1 MPSHML
7 TDRTEIA
14 NQIPG
19 RICFLVRGLDGGG
32 AQRDAILLANELQRR
47 GRPSAIATLEAKGH
61 LRDLID
67 PQVPVVDLG
76 RGRKLRL
83 AFAFGAIRRLL
94 TQGRPAALIS
104 SEAAGNVLAV
114 LASRGLEPQ
123 TRPRIILREVASPV
137 QARHNDPYWQNRLAY
152 RLVGRL
158 YPQADLVI
166 TFTAGACDDL
176 ATAFG
181 VPAEKLANLGTNAVL
196 TPAMRDHITWLA
208 RDIEPGLIV
217 SVGRLSPEKGFDTL
231 IEAFSLL
238 RWTRRAR
245 LVIVGEGDERTR
257 LEALIAARGLSAD
270 VTLAGHQSDPL
281 QIVSRAALYVCASLH
296 EGLGNAV
303 IEALACGVPVVSTD
317 APHGP
322 REILENG
329 RLGTLVPVGDA
340 PALAA
345 AMGAALDAPADS
357 AALQTRAA
365 HFTVEAAGA
374 RFLDF
379 LDRLDPKLR
388 PLAGDTRSAV
398 TDRHNLTTA

>member
-7 TDRTEIA
+7 TNRNEIA
-14 NQIPG
+14 EQLPG

-47 GRPSAIATLEAKGH
+47 GRPAAIATLEASGH
-61 LRDLID
+61 LLELID

-83 AFAFGAIRRLL
+83 AFAFGAVRRLL
-94 TQGRPAALIS
+94 KQGRPAALVS
-104 SEAAGNVLAV
+104 SEAAGNALAV
-114 LASRGLEPQ
+114 LASRGIAPQ
-123 TRPRIILREVASPV
+123 QRPRIILREVASPL

-152 RLVGRL
+152 RLVRQI
-158 YPQADLVI
+158 YPRADLVL
-166 TFTAGACDDL
+166 TFTAGARNDL
-176 ATAFG
+176 TTAFG
-181 VPAEKLANLGTNAVL
+181 VPADKIVNLGTNAVL
-196 TPAMRDHITWLA
+196 TPAMRDHITWLS

-217 SVGRLSPEKGFDTL
+217 SVGRLSPEKGFATL
-231 IEAFSLL
+231 IEAFSLI
-238 RWTRRAR
+238 RWSRRAR
-245 LVIVGEGDERTR
+245 LVIAGEGDERAR

-281 QIVSRAALYVCASLH
+281 QLVSHAALYACASTH

-322 REILENG
+322 REILDNG

-345 AMGAALDAPADS
+345 AITAALNAPADS
-357 AALQTRAA
+357 GALQARAA
-365 HFTVEAAGA
+365 QFTVEAAGA
-374 RFLDF
+374 RFIEV
-379 LDRLDPKLR
+379 LDRLDPHSRLS
-388 PLAGDTRSAV
+388 ADNARS
-398 TDRHNLTTA
+398 TIDDRHNLTTA